1 MASQYTASGEK
12 FMRLGARVFRLT
24 TDLIDHENGCQ
35 WLASHAV
42 VLLARQAI
50 LPDVE
55 NETNPFKKVHI
66 ES

>member
-1 MASQYTASGEK
+1 
-12 FMRLGARVFRLT
+12 MRLGARVLRLT
-24 TDLIDHENGCQ
+24 TDDRPRKWLSRGCQ

-55 NETNPFKKVHI
+55 NGTNPFKKVHI